1 MDEYTRVCDYCKRSV
16 SVFDG
21 IVELKVWY
29 HPQCFSSV
37 VGKRIKKLSSKIESG
52 QITAQEAKEYD
63 ELIQVVKKIQEE
75 PVRSNRNV
83 NRLQSNNNI
92 TFGKRV
98 DTKAL
103 IESGELKELEDS
115 TGKIVLNLAKT
126 DTKVLMPGVYG
137 SPNKKIIPYTEQK
150 QICESNGAM

>member
-1 MDEYTRVCDYCKRSV
+1 MDEYTRICDYCKRSV

-29 HPQCFSSV
+29 HNQCFSSV

-63 ELIQVVKKIQEE
+63 ELIELVKKIQEE

-83 NRLQSNNNI
+83 NRLQSNTI

-98 DTKAL
+98 DTKSL
-103 IESGELKELEDS
+103 IEFGELKESEDS
-115 TGKIVLNLAKT
+115 TGKIVLNLAKI
-126 DTKVLMPGVYG
+126 DKKVMMHGIYG

-150 QICESNGAM
+150 QICDSNGAM

>member
-1 MDEYTRVCDYCKRSV
+1 MDEYTRICDYCKRSV

-29 HPQCFSSV
+29 HNQCFSSV

-63 ELIQVVKKIQEE
+63 ELIELVKKIQEE

-83 NRLQSNNNI
+83 NRLQSNTI

-98 DTKAL
+98 DTKSL
-103 IESGELKELEDS
+103 IEFEELKESEDS
-115 TGKIVLNLAKT
+115 TGKIVLNLAKI
-126 DTKVLMPGVYG
+126 DKKVMMHGIYG

-150 QICESNGAM
+150 QICDSNGAM